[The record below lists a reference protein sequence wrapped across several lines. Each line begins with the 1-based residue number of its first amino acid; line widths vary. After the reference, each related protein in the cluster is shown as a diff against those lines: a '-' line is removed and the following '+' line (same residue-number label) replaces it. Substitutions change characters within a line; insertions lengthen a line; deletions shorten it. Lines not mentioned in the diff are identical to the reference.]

1 MKIDD
6 LERDLMKEFD
16 LLSDKEKQLKRAE
29 KSIDEVTVAMSRIM
43 Y

>member
-1 MKIDD
+1 VKIDD
-6 LERDLMKEFD
+6 LERDLIKEYD
-16 LLSDKEKQLKRAE
+16 VLQDKEKQVKRVE